1 MKPDDK
7 AVAPTPTLEATT
19 TKPHLVCGAGGSR
32 AILASAGA
40 IMATR
45 FAGITEWQTIG
56 GISGGSIP
64 AVALAAG
71 IDPRELMQLTVDVN
85 FSSLVPRHATPL
97 STVLAFILK
106 DRFEYTRP
114 KKGVLSSENLGKFI
128 DSLVP
133 EWPKGFWTM
142 AVVARTQILFTDH
155 GVFQILKNGQR
166 RVLSD
171 TPAPV
176 GLAIRATCAIPGII
190 DAVEYKRRL
199 LHDGA
204 LSWDGQC
211 PVGIPLREFRAAPK
225 DIIACD
231 VGEEKSRWAPI
242 FRTFWSLLCGNHC
255 VDSASPQNAFP
266 PQTTL
271 IRPRIWSVRSLQ
283 FSPSAEQK
291 WQAVHSGFQEA
302 VVQLAEAGY
311 LKGDKLKEALAL
323 CGDLNAFKALSVR

>member
-1 MKPDDK
+1 MKPDQ
-7 AVAPTPTLEATT
+7 AVAPNPPGTNSGL
-19 TKPHLVCGAGGSR
+19 HLVCGAGGSR

-40 IMATR
+40 VMATR

-71 IDPRELMQLTVDVN
+71 IDPRELMQLTVDVD

-114 KKGVLSSENLGKFI
+114 RKGVLGSENLGKFI

-133 EWPKGFWTM
+133 TWPKNFWTM

-155 GVFQILKNGQR
+155 GVFQLLKNGQR
-166 RVLSD
+166 RVLST

-176 GLAIRATCAIPGII
+176 GVAIRATCAIPGII
-190 DAVEYKRRL
+190 DAVEYKGRL

-211 PVGIPLREFRAAPK
+211 PVGIPQRNFGAKAK
-225 DIIACD
+225 DVIGCD
-231 VGEEKSRWAPI
+231 VGEEKSRWAPLARI
-242 FRTFWSLLCGNHC
+242 FWTLLCGGHC
-255 VDSASPQNAFP
+255 VDHTGPKTPISPEVVMINARTP
-266 PQTTL
+266 
-271 IRPRIWSVRSLQ
+271 SVRSLN
-283 FSPSAEQK
+283 FTPTAEEK
-291 WQAVHSGFQEA
+291 WQAVHNGFQEA
-302 VVQLAEAGY
+302 IVQLSRAGH
-311 LKGDKLKEALAL
+311 LKGDKLFEALDL
-323 CGDLNAFKALSVR
+323 CADLNAFKALASSK

>member
-1 MKPDDK
+1 MKPDNE
-7 AVAPTPTLEATT
+7 AVAPTPTVAA

-32 AILASAGA
+32 AILASAGS

-71 IDPRELMQLTVDVN
+71 IDPRELMKLTVDVN

-114 KKGVLSSENLGKFI
+114 KKGVLGSENLGKFI

-211 PVGIPLREFRAAPK
+211 PVGIPQREWNALAK

-231 VGEEKSRWAPI
+231 VGEEKSRWAPL
-242 FRTFWSLLCGNHC
+242 FRIFWSLLCGGHC
-255 VDSASPQNAFP
+255 VDHTGPKTAIPSE
-266 PQTTL
+266 TTL
-271 IRPRIWSVRSLQ
+271 IKPRIWSVRSLQ
-283 FSPSAEQK
+283 FTPSAEQK

-302 VVQLAEAGY
+302 VAQLAQAGY
-311 LKGDKLKEALAL
+311 LKGEKLQEALEICA
-323 CGDLNAFKALSVR
+323 DLNKLKALSVR

>member
-1 MKPDDK
+1 MKPDSK
-7 AVAPTPTLEATT
+7 AVAPNPTIDVTG
-19 TKPHLVCGAGGSR
+19 KHLVCGAGGSR

-40 IMATR
+40 VMATR

-71 IDPRELMQLTVDVN
+71 IDPRELMQLTVDVE

-97 STVLAFILK
+97 SMVLAFILK

-133 EWPKGFWTM
+133 VWPKNFWTM

-190 DAVEYKRRL
+190 DAVEYKKRL

-204 LSWDGQC
+204 LSWDGAC
-211 PVGIPLREFRAAPK
+211 PVGIPQRHFGAKAK
-225 DIIACD
+225 DVIGCD
-231 VGEEKSRWAPI
+231 VGDEPSRFAPLA
-242 FRTFWSLLCGNHC
+242 RLFWTLLCGGHC
-255 VDSASPQNAFP
+255 VDHTGPKTPIAPEVLMVNA
-266 PQTTL
+266 
-271 IRPRIWSVRSLQ
+271 RPTSVRSLQ
-283 FSPSAEQK
+283 FSPTVDQK
-291 WQAVHSGFQEA
+291 WMAVHAGFQEA
-302 VVQLAEAGY
+302 IVQFTKAGL
-311 LKGDKLKEALAL
+311 LKGDKLTEALDL
-323 CGDLNAFKALSVR
+323 CASLEAFKALAAK